1 MPSSRDRS
9 LIILG
14 ATGDLAERLLLPGLA
29 SLLAAGRARGV
40 QLIGA
45 GGSDWSDDRWRDLLR
60 STVGESAGDA
70 LPGIL
75 ERARYVRTDATDPDA
90 LRALLAA
97 AEHPPLVY
105 LALPPAIALATVEAL
120 AAVEL
125 PDGAVLALEKPFG
138 VDRESAAHLNAR
150 LAELLPEDRI
160 FRIDHFLGKSTVANL
175 IGLRAA
181 NRVIEAV
188 WSRDGIDRLE
198 IVYDESLALEG
209 RAGYYDKAGALVDMI
224 QSHLLLVL
232 ALAAMELPSS
242 LEADDLHG
250 AMMQVLRATRV
261 REGDPVAWSRRA
273 RYTAGSIEGDEVP
286 VAVPDYMAERGVD
299 PDRSTETL
307 AEVVL
312 EIATPRWA
320 GVPVVL
326 RSGKALGSPSTHVRA
341 RMAPAA
347 HLPRGLAPAGGAP
360 AITIALSPE
369 RLSIELDINGAGD
382 PTDLDRVS
390 LDAEFAAGELTA
402 YGEVL
407 GDVLEGDSAFTVR
420 GDVAEECW
428 RIVEPV
434 LEAWRADRVPLE
446 EYPAGSNGPK
456 QWAPLP

>member
-14 ATGDLAERLLLPGLA
+14 ATGDLTERLLLPGLA
-29 SLLAAGRARGV
+29 SLLAAGRARSV

-45 GGSDWSDDRWRDLLR
+45 SSSDWSDDRWRDLLR
-60 STVGESAGDA
+60 STLGESAGDA

-75 ERARYVRTDATDPDA
+75 ERARYVRTDATDADA
-90 LRALLAA
+90 LRDLLAA
-97 AEHPPLVY
+97 AQHPPLVY
-105 LALPPAIALATVEAL
+105 LALPPSITIKAVEAL

-125 PDGAVLALEKPFG
+125 PEGAVLALEKPFG

-150 LAELLPEDRI
+150 LAALLPEDRI

-181 NRVIEAV
+181 NRLIEAV

-209 RAGYYDKAGALVDMI
+209 RAGYYDTAGALVDMI

-242 LEADDLHG
+242 LDADDLHG

-261 REGDPVAWSRRA
+261 REGDPVASSRRA
-273 RYTAGSIEGDEVP
+273 RYTAGTVEGD
-286 VAVPDYMAERGVD
+286 AVPDYTAEEGVD
-299 PDRSTETL
+299 PDRKTETL
-307 AEVVL
+307 AEVEL

-320 GVPVVL
+320 GVPIVL

-347 HLPRGLAPAGGAP
+347 HLPRGLAPAEGAP

-382 PTDLDRVS
+382 PADLDRVS
-390 LDAEFAAGELTA
+390 LDAEFAAGDLTA

-446 EYPAGSNGPK
+446 DYPAGSSGPEH
-456 QWAPLP
+456 WAPLP

>member
-29 SLLAAGRARGV
+29 SLLDAGRARGIE
-40 QLIGA
+40 LIGA
-45 GGSDWSDDRWRDLLR
+45 SSSDWSDDRWRDLLR
-60 STVGESAGDA
+60 STLGDSAGDA

-75 ERARYVRTDATDPDA
+75 DRARYVRTDATDADA

-97 AEHPPLVY
+97 ATRPPLLY
-105 LALPPAIALATVEAL
+105 LAVPPSIALATVEAL
-120 AAVEL
+120 AEVEL
-125 PDGAVLALEKPFG
+125 PAGAVLVLEKPFG
-138 VDRESAAHLNAR
+138 VDSESAAHLNAR
-150 LAELLPEDRI
+150 LAELLPEDRV
-160 FRIDHFLGKSTVANL
+160 FRVDHFLGKSTVANL

-188 WSRDGIDRLE
+188 WSREGIARLE

-209 RAGYYDKAGALVDMI
+209 RAGYYDTAGALVDMI

-250 AMMQVLRATRV
+250 AMMQVLRATSV
-261 REGDPVAWSRRA
+261 RGGDAVASSRRA
-273 RYTAGSIEGDEVP
+273 RYTAGAVEGD
-286 VAVPDYMAERGVD
+286 AVPDYTAEEGVD
-299 PDRSTETL
+299 PARATETL

-312 EIATPRWA
+312 DIATPRWA

-326 RSGKALGSPSTHVRA
+326 RSGKALGHPSTHVRA
-341 RMAPAA
+341 SMRSAP
-347 HLPRGLAPAGGAP
+347 HLPRGLEPAAGAP
-360 AITIALSPE
+360 AIIVALSPE

-382 PTDLDRVS
+382 PSDLDRVS

-420 GDVAEECW
+420 GDIAEECW

-446 EYPAGSNGPK
+446 EYPAGSNGPSG
-456 QWAPLP
+456 WAPLP

>member
-29 SLLAAGRARGV
+29 SLLAAGRAHRV

-60 STVGESAGDA
+60 STLGESAGDA

-75 ERARYVRTDATDPDA
+75 DRARYVRTDATDADA
-90 LRALLAA
+90 LCALLAA

-105 LALPPAIALATVEAL
+105 LALPPSVALATVEAL
-120 AAVEL
+120 AAVDL

-150 LAELLPEDRI
+150 LAALLPEDRI
-160 FRIDHFLGKSTVANL
+160 FRVDHFLGKSTVANL

-188 WSRDGIDRLE
+188 WSRDGIERLE

-209 RAGYYDKAGALVDMI
+209 RAGYYDTAGALVDMI

-242 LEADDLHG
+242 LDADDLHG

-261 REGDPVAWSRRA
+261 RGGDPIASSRRA
-273 RYTAGSIEGDEVP
+273 RYTAGTVEGDEVP
-286 VAVPDYMAERGVD
+286 DYTAEEGVD
-299 PDRSTETL
+299 ADRATETL

-320 GVPVVL
+320 GVPIVL

-382 PTDLDRVS
+382 PADLDRVS
-390 LDAEFAAGELTA
+390 LDAEFAAGDLTA

-434 LEAWRADRVPLE
+434 LEAWRADRVPLD
-446 EYPAGSNGPK
+446 EYSAGSNGPSS
-456 QWAPLP
+456 WAPLP

>member
-29 SLLAAGRARGV
+29 SLLAVGRCAKLE
-40 QLIGA
+40 LIGA
-45 GGSDWSDDRWRDLLR
+45 GGSDWSDERWRDLLR
-60 STVGESAGDA
+60 ATLGESAGDA

-75 ERARYVRTDATDPDA
+75 ERARYVRTDATDADA

-97 AEHPPLVY
+97 ATRDPLLY
-105 LALPPAIALATVEAL
+105 LAIPPSTARATVEAL
-120 AAVEL
+120 AAVDL
-125 PDGAVLALEKPFG
+125 PDGTVLALEKPFG
-138 VDRESAAHLNAR
+138 VDRASAAQLNAR
-150 LAELLPEDRI
+150 LAELLPEDRV

-188 WSRDGIDRLE
+188 WNRDGIDRIE

-209 RAGYYDKAGALVDMI
+209 RAGYYDTAGALVDMI

-250 AMMQVLRATRV
+250 AMMQVLRATTV
-261 REGDPVAWSRRA
+261 RDGDAEAASRRA
-273 RYTAGSIEGDEVP
+273 RYTAGAIDGET
-286 VAVPDYMAERGVD
+286 VPDYASEDGVD
-299 PDRSTETL
+299 ASRSTETL
-307 AEVVL
+307 AEVVV
-312 EIATPRWA
+312 EIGTPRWA
-320 GVPVVL
+320 GVPIVL
-326 RSGKALGSPSTHVRA
+326 RSGKALGAPSTHVRA
-341 RMAPAA
+341 SMRPAP
-347 HLPRGLAPAGGAP
+347 HLPHGLEPAGGAP

-369 RLSIELDINGAGD
+369 RLAIELDINGAGD
-382 PTDLDRVS
+382 PGELDRVS
-390 LDAEFAAGELTA
+390 LDAEFTAGELTA

-407 GDVLEGDSAFTVR
+407 GDVLEGDAAFTVR

-446 EYPAGSNGPK
+446 EYPAGSSGPSS
-456 QWAPLP
+456 WAPLP